1 MKDMADLK
9 DSSSVD
15 ITSRKEELTTQI
27 NYDENERLVNREIL
41 KLCND
46 PLNTA
51 GQESALVNIVSGRI
65 FPVELNVHYTV
76 DLGKAQ
82 MEEFEASRPEGFHQ
96 PLKN

>member
-1 MKDMADLK
+1 MKDLADLK

-15 ITSRKEELTTQI
+15 ITSPKEELTPQI

-51 GQESALVNIVSGRI
+51 GQVSALVNIVSGRI
-65 FPVELNVHYTV
+65 FPDELNVHDAV

-82 MEEFEASRPEGFHQ
+82 MEEFEASWPE
-96 PLKN
+96 